1 MLKRFHDSK
10 AYNQYRNN
18 NENYVDIRSNFFNG
32 YILRDKYNLIT
43 DKLAEKHNLI
53 DSTGDI
59 IDQNTGE
66 VCRDYKK
73 YIIKT
78 YEGLKRVVKEDL
90 IFIVL
95 CSGTCSL
102 I

>member
-1 MLKRFHDSK
+1 MLVKFNNSK

-18 NENYVDIRSNFFNG
+18 KKDYIDIKNNFFNG

-43 DKLAEKHNLI
+43 DELVEKYELI
-53 DSTGDI
+53 DDTGDI
-59 IDQNTGE
+59 IDQNTRE
-66 VCRDYKK
+66 IYKDYKK

-78 YEGLKRVVKEDL
+78 CEGLKRIIKEDL

-95 CSGTCSL
+95 CGGTCNL